1 MVYHLTRLHFFQ
13 RMGILGVYQNGQS
26 HTFINCTNIKK
37 VYTTWPTEQKKGTVP
52 YDFEKCAM
60 CQVSEQLVQ
69 TRRELRKQ
77 KQKLAQLK
85 YEWAIAK
92 RRRKQS
98 HSEDEREQWRIQSD
112 VHMGL
117 VLQQENIVKEL
128 EEKVSLYQSTRN
140 KIDTD
145 L

>member
-1 MVYHLTRLHFFQ
+1 
-13 RMGILGVYQNGQS
+13 
-26 HTFINCTNIKK
+26 
-37 VYTTWPTEQKKGTVP
+37 
-52 YDFEKCAM
+52 M

-92 RRRKQS
+92 RLRKQA

-117 VLQQENIVKEL
+117 VLQQENTVKEL
-128 EEKVSLYQSTRN
+128 EEKVSLYHTRRN
-140 KIDTD
+140 
-145 L
+145 